1 LLGNSLYS
9 FSSAIAI
16 SDWYWISTLQI
27 NIIFTGIYQPIIS

>member
-16 SDWYWISTLQI
+16 SDWYKNSTLQI
-27 NIIFTGIYQPIIS
+27 NIIFTRIYQPIIS